1 MKITVI
7 EPQTPEEFKQYYSLR
22 YEILRK
28 PWGQPKGSERDND
41 DEISH
46 HRMIIDEITEDTIA
60 VGRLQFNTK
69 EEAQIRYM
77 AVADNYQ
84 VQGLGSKIVTALEDI
99 ALDKGANRI
108 ILQARKNAVQFYQ
121 RNGYKVVEKS
131 YILFDEIQHW
141 LMKKE
146 LTTD

>member
-22 YEILRK
+22 YKILRK
-28 PWGQPKGSERDND
+28 PWGQPRGSERDNE

-46 HRMIIDEITEDTIA
+46 HRMIIDEATWDAIA
-60 VGRLQFNTK
+60 VGRLQVNTK

-84 VQGLGSKIVTALEDI
+84 GQGLGSKIVTALEDI

-146 LTTD
+146 LTTN

>member
-46 HRMIIDEITEDTIA
+46 HRLIIDEITGVTIA

-84 VQGLGSKIVTALEDI
+84 GQGLGSKIVTALEDI
-99 ALDKGANRI
+99 ALDKGARRI

-121 RNGYKVVEKS
+121 SNGYKVVEKS

>member
-46 HRMIIDEITEDTIA
+46 HRMIIDEITGDTIA

-69 EEAQIRYM
+69 EETQIRYM
-77 AVADNYQ
+77 AVAERYQ
-84 VQGLGSKIVTALEDI
+84 GQGLGCNIVTVLEDI
-99 ALDKGANRI
+99 ALDKGASRI
-108 ILQARKNAVQFYQ
+108 ILQARSNAVQFYQ
-121 RNGYKVVEKS
+121 SNGYEIVEKTHL
-131 YILFDEIQHW
+131 LFDEIQHW

-146 LTTD
+146 LTTN

>member
-22 YEILRK
+22 YKILRK
-28 PWGQPKGSERDND
+28 PWGQPRGSERDNE

-46 HRMIIDEITEDTIA
+46 HRMIIDEATGDAIA
-60 VGRLQFNTK
+60 VGRLQVNTK

-99 ALDKGANRI
+99 ALDKGARRI
-108 ILQARKNAVQFYQ
+108 ILQARKHAVQFYQ
-121 RNGYKVVEKS
+121 SNGYKIVEKS

-146 LTTD
+146 LPID

>member
-22 YEILRK
+22 YKILRK
-28 PWGQPKGSERDND
+28 PWGQPRGSERDNE
-41 DEISH
+41 DEISY
-46 HRMIIDEITEDTIA
+46 HRMIIDEATGDAIA
-60 VGRLQFNTK
+60 VGRLQVNTK

-84 VQGLGSKIVTALEDI
+84 GQGLGSKIVTALEDI

-146 LTTD
+146 LSTD

>member
-1 MKITVI
+1 MKKTII
-7 EPQTPEEFKQYYSLR
+7 EPQTPAEFKQYYSLR
-22 YEILRK
+22 YKILRK
-28 PWGQPKGSERDND
+28 PWGQPRGSERDNE

-46 HRMIIDEITEDTIA
+46 HRMIIDEATWDAIA
-60 VGRLQFNTK
+60 VGRLQVNTK

-84 VQGLGSKIVTALEDI
+84 GQGLGSKIVTALEDI

-108 ILQARKNAVQFYQ
+108 ILQARENAVQFYQ
-121 RNGYKVVEKS
+121 SNGYKVVEKS

>member
-7 EPQTPEEFKQYYSLR
+7 DPQTPEEFKQYYSLR
-22 YEILRK
+22 YKILRK
-28 PWGQPKGSERDND
+28 PWGQPRGSERDNE

-46 HRMIIDEITEDTIA
+46 HRMIIDEVTGDAIA
-60 VGRLQFNTK
+60 VGRLQVNTK

-77 AVADNYQ
+77 AVADNCQ
-84 VQGLGSKIVTALEDI
+84 GKGLGSKIVTALEDI

>member
-22 YEILRK
+22 YQILRK
-28 PWGQPKGSERDND
+28 PWGQPRGSERDNE

-46 HRMIIDEITEDTIA
+46 HRMIIDEATGDAIA
-60 VGRLQFNTK
+60 VGRLQVNTK

-84 VQGLGSKIVTALEDI
+84 GQGLGSKIVTALEDI
-99 ALDKGANRI
+99 ALDKGARRI

-121 RNGYKVVEKS
+121 SNGYKVVEKS

-146 LTTD
+146 LTAN

>member
-7 EPQTPEEFKQYYSLR
+7 EPQTPEEFKQYYNLR
-22 YEILRK
+22 FEILRK

-46 HRMIIDEITEDTIA
+46 HRMIIDEITGDTIA

-77 AVADNYQ
+77 AIAERYQ
-84 VQGLGSKIVTALEDI
+84 GQGLGCNIVTALEDI
-99 ALDKGANRI
+99 ALDKGASRI
-108 ILQARKNAVQFYQ
+108 ILQARSNAVQFYQ
-121 RNGYKVVEKS
+121 SNGYEIVKKTHL
-131 YILFDEIQHW
+131 LFDEIQHW

-146 LTTD
+146 LTTN

>member
-7 EPQTPEEFKQYYSLR
+7 EPQTLEEFKQYYSLR

-46 HRMIIDEITEDTIA
+46 HRMISDGITGDTIA

-84 VQGLGSKIVTALEDI
+84 GQGLGSKIVTALEDI
-99 ALDKGANRI
+99 ALDKGASRI
-108 ILQARKNAVQFYQ
+108 ILQARSNAVQFYQ
-121 RNGYKVVEKS
+121 SNGYEIVEKTHL
-131 YILFDEIQHW
+131 LFDEIQHW

>member
-7 EPQTPEEFKQYYSLR
+7 EPQTPEEFNQYYNLR
-22 YEILRK
+22 FEILRK
-28 PWGQPKGSERDND
+28 PWGQPKSSERDND

-46 HRMIIDEITEDTIA
+46 HRMIIDEITGDTIA

-84 VQGLGSKIVTALEDI
+84 GQGLGSKIVTVLEDI
-99 ALDKGANRI
+99 ALDKGASRI
-108 ILQARKNAVQFYQ
+108 ILQAWSNAV
-121 RNGYKVVEKS
+121 
-131 YILFDEIQHW
+131 
-141 LMKKE
+141 
-146 LTTD
+146 

>member
-22 YEILRK
+22 YKILRK
-28 PWGQPKGSERDND
+28 PWGQPRGSERDNE
-41 DEISH
+41 DEISY
-46 HRMIIDEITEDTIA
+46 HRMIIDEATGDAIA
-60 VGRLQFNTK
+60 VGRLQVNTK

-84 VQGLGSKIVTALEDI
+84 GKGLGSKIVTALEDI

>member
-22 YEILRK
+22 YKILRK
-28 PWGQPKGSERDND
+28 PWGQPRGSERDNE

-46 HRMIIDEITEDTIA
+46 HRMIIAEATGDAIA
-60 VGRLQFNTK
+60 VGRLQINTT

-84 VQGLGSKIVTALEDI
+84 GKGLGSKIVTALEDI

-108 ILQARKNAVQFYQ
+108 ILQARENAVQFYQ
-121 RNGYKVVEKS
+121 SNGYKVVEKS

>member
-22 YEILRK
+22 YKILRK
-28 PWGQPKGSERDND
+28 PWGQPRGSERDNE

-46 HRMIIDEITEDTIA
+46 HRMIIDEATWDAIA
-60 VGRLQFNTK
+60 VGRLQVNTK

-84 VQGLGSKIVTALEDI
+84 GQGLGSKIVTALEDI
-99 ALDKGANRI
+99 ALDKGASRI
-108 ILQARKNAVQFYQ
+108 ILQARSNAVQFYQ
-121 RNGYKVVEKS
+121 SNGYEIVEK
-131 YILFDEIQHW
+131 IHLLFDEIQHW

>member
-7 EPQTPEEFKQYYSLR
+7 EPQTPEEFKQYYNLR
-22 YEILRK
+22 FEILRK

-46 HRMIIDEITEDTIA
+46 HRMIIDEITGDTIA

-77 AVADNYQ
+77 AIAERYQ
-84 VQGLGSKIVTALEDI
+84 GQGLGCNIVTALEDI
-99 ALDKGANRI
+99 ALDKGASRI
-108 ILQARKNAVQFYQ
+108 ILQARSNAVQFYQ
-121 RNGYKVVEKS
+121 SNGYEIVEKTHL
-131 YILFDEIQHW
+131 LFDEIQHW

-146 LTTD
+146 LTTN

>member
-22 YEILRK
+22 YKILRK
-28 PWGQPKGSERDND
+28 PWGQPRGSERDNE
-41 DEISH
+41 DEISY
-46 HRMIIDEITEDTIA
+46 HRMIIDEATGDAIA
-60 VGRLQFNTK
+60 VGRLQVNTK

-84 VQGLGSKIVTALEDI
+84 GQGLGSKIVIALEDI

-121 RNGYKVVEKS
+121 RNGYKVVDKS

>member
-22 YEILRK
+22 YKILRK
-28 PWGQPKGSERDND
+28 PWGQPRGSERDNE

-46 HRMIIDEITEDTIA
+46 HRMIIDEATGDAIA
-60 VGRLQFNTK
+60 VGRLQVNTK

-84 VQGLGSKIVTALEDI
+84 GKELGSKIVTALEDI

-146 LTTD
+146 ITTN

>member
-1 MKITVI
+1 MKIIVI

-46 HRMIIDEITEDTIA
+46 HRLIIDEITGDTIA

-84 VQGLGSKIVTALEDI
+84 GQGLGSKIVTALEDI

-121 RNGYKVVEKS
+121 SNGYKVVEKS

>member
-22 YEILRK
+22 YKILRK
-28 PWGQPKGSERDND
+28 PWGQPRGSERDNE

-46 HRMIIDEITEDTIA
+46 HRMIIDEATGDAIA
-60 VGRLQFNTK
+60 VGRLQFNTR
-69 EEAQIRYM
+69 EESQIRYM

-84 VQGLGSKIVTALEDI
+84 GQGLGSKIVTALEDI
-99 ALDKGANRI
+99 ALDKGASRI
-108 ILQARKNAVQFYQ
+108 ILQARSNAVQFYQ
-121 RNGYKVVEKS
+121 SNGYEIVEKTHL
-131 YILFDEIQHW
+131 LFDEIQHW

>member
-1 MKITVI
+1 MKIIVI

-28 PWGQPKGSERDND
+28 PWGQSKGSERDNN

-46 HRMIIDEITEDTIA
+46 HRMIIDEITGDTIA

-69 EEAQIRYM
+69 EKAQIRYM

-84 VQGLGSKIVTALEDI
+84 GQGLGSKIVTALEDI
-99 ALDKGANRI
+99 ALDKGASRI
-108 ILQARKNAVQFYQ
+108 ILQARSNAVQFYQ
-121 RNGYKVVEKS
+121 SNGYEIVEKTHL
-131 YILFDEIQHW
+131 LFDEIQHW

>member
-22 YEILRK
+22 YKILRK
-28 PWGQPKGSERDND
+28 PWGQPRGSERDNE

-46 HRMIIDEITEDTIA
+46 HRMIIDEATWDAIA
-60 VGRLQFNTK
+60 VGRLQVNTK

-84 VQGLGSKIVTALEDI
+84 GQGLGSKIVTALEDI

-146 LTTD
+146 LTID

>member
-1 MKITVI
+1 MKITII
-7 EPQTPEEFKQYYSLR
+7 EPLTPEEFKQYYSLR
-22 YEILRK
+22 YKILRK
-28 PWGQPKGSERDND
+28 PWGQPRGSERDNE

-46 HRMIIDEITEDTIA
+46 HRMIIDEATGDAIA
-60 VGRLQFNTK
+60 VGRLQVNTK

-84 VQGLGSKIVTALEDI
+84 GKGLGSKIVTALEDI

>member
-22 YEILRK
+22 YKILRK
-28 PWGQPKGSERDND
+28 PWGKPRGSERDNE

-46 HRMIIDEITEDTIA
+46 HRMIIDEAGDAIA
-60 VGRLQFNTK
+60 VGRLQVNTK

-77 AVADNYQ
+77 AVEDNYQ
-84 VQGLGSKIVTALEDI
+84 GKGLGSKIVTALEDI

>member
-22 YEILRK
+22 YKILRK
-28 PWGQPKGSERDND
+28 PWGQPHGSERDNE
-41 DEISH
+41 DEISY
-46 HRMIIDEITEDTIA
+46 HRMIIDEATGDAIA
-60 VGRLQFNTK
+60 VGRLQVNTK

-77 AVADNYQ
+77 AVEDNYQ
-84 VQGLGSKIVTALEDI
+84 GKGLGSKIVTALEDI

>member
-22 YEILRK
+22 YKILRK
-28 PWGQPKGSERDND
+28 PWGQPRGSERDNE

-46 HRMIIDEITEDTIA
+46 HRMIIDEATWDAIA
-60 VGRLQFNTK
+60 VGRLQVNTK

-84 VQGLGSKIVTALEDI
+84 GQGLGSKIVTALE
-99 ALDKGANRI
+99 
-108 ILQARKNAVQFYQ
+108 ILLWKNGLAGLFCKHGQMRYSFTRVTDM
-121 RNGYKVVEKS
+121 KS
-131 YILFDEIQHW
+131 WKRPIYF
-141 LMKKE
+141 LMKSSIG
-146 LTTD
+146 

>member
-22 YEILRK
+22 YKILRK
-28 PWGQPKGSERDND
+28 PWGQPRGSERDNE

-46 HRMIIDEITEDTIA
+46 HRMIIDEATGDAIA
-60 VGRLQFNTK
+60 VGRLQVNTK

-84 VQGLGSKIVTALEDI
+84 GQGLGSKIVIALEDI

-121 RNGYKVVEKS
+121 RNGYKVVDKS

-146 LTTD
+146 LTID

>member
-22 YEILRK
+22 YKILRK
-28 PWGQPKGSERDND
+28 PWGQPHGSERDNE
-41 DEISH
+41 DEISY
-46 HRMIIDEITEDTIA
+46 HRMIIDEATGDAIA
-60 VGRLQFNTK
+60 VGRLQVNTK

-77 AVADNYQ
+77 AVGDNYQ
-84 VQGLGSKIVTALEDI
+84 GKGLGSKIVIALEDI

>member
-22 YEILRK
+22 YKILRK
-28 PWGQPKGSERDND
+28 PWGQPRGSERDNE
-41 DEISH
+41 DEISY
-46 HRMIIDEITEDTIA
+46 HRMIIDEATGDAIA
-60 VGRLQFNTK
+60 VGRLQINTT

-84 VQGLGSKIVTALEDI
+84 GQGLGSKIVTALEDI

-146 LTTD
+146 LTID